1 MEELKIIKINDSIYH
16 IYESLGVYCTL
27 IVGSKAALLIDT
39 GFGFGDI
46 LGKVKTITNLP
57 IKVIN
62 THGHVDHI
70 QGNKFFDDIMIHKDD
85 SKMIKFYSSF
95 LLKLFIYIVEKK
107 NLNFEEKKNTSKY
120 FRKNIQK
127 LKYVSDGYLID
138 LGDRVLEIIHM
149 PGHTQG
155 SICILDKKD
164 RILFSGD
171 SISNDIW
178 LFQKESTK
186 VNKFIESMSKVIKR
200 RSEFDVIIFSHSP
213 VMFKTTIL
221 DRILHCLRNIDVR
234 KSEMY
239 NTHLAGKAL
248 IYSEGFEKMQLKY
261 GYKTYEEY
269 RKHAHEIDQK
279 DIADGEF
286 VSIAYS
292 KRKLS

>member
-1 MEELKIIKINDSIYH
+1 MEELKIIKINDSIHH

-39 GFGFGDI
+39 GFGFSDI
-46 LGKVKTITNLP
+46 SGKIKTITNLP

-70 QGNKFFDDIMIHKDD
+70 QGNKFFNDIMLHKDD
-85 SKMIKFYSSF
+85 SKLIKFHSSF
-95 LLKLFIYIVEKK
+95 LLKLFIYLAERK
-107 NLNFEEKKNTSKY
+107 NMNFEEKKNTSKF

-127 LKYVSDGYLID
+127 LEYVSDGYLID

-171 SISNDIW
+171 SLSNDIW
-178 LFQKESTK
+178 LFSKESAK
-186 VNKFIESMSKVIKR
+186 INKFIESMLKVIKR
-200 RSEFDVIIFSHSP
+200 KSEFDAIIFSHSS
-213 VMFKTTIL
+213 VKFKTIIL
-221 DRILHCLRNIDVR
+221 DKILNCLKNIDIQ
-234 KSEMY
+234 KSDVC
-239 NTHLAGKAL
+239 NIHLVGKAL
-248 IYSEGFEKMQLKY
+248 RYSEGFDKMQLKY
-261 GYKTYEEY
+261 GYKTFDEFQ
-269 RKHAHEIDQK
+269 KHAREIDQK
-279 DIADGEF
+279 DIANGEC
-286 VSIAYS
+286 VSVAYS

>member
-1 MEELKIIKINDSIYH
+1 MEELKIVKINDSIHH

-70 QGNKFFDDIMIHKDD
+70 QGNKFFDDIMLHKDD
-85 SKMIKFYSSF
+85 SKLIKFHSSF
-95 LLKLFIYIVEKK
+95 LLKLFIYFAERK
-107 NLNFEEKKNTSKY
+107 NLNFEEKKNTSK
-120 FRKNIQK
+120 FFQKNIQK
-127 LKYVSDGYLID
+127 LEYVSDGYLID

-178 LFQKESTK
+178 LFQKESTT
-186 VNKFIESMSKVIKR
+186 VNKFMESMSKVIKR
-200 RSEFDVIIFSHSP
+200 KSEFDVIIFSHSS
-213 VMFKTTIL
+213 VLFKTTIL
-221 DRILHCLRNIDVR
+221 EKILNCVRNIDIQ
-234 KSEMY
+234 KSYSY
-239 NTHLAGKAL
+239 NFHLAGKAL
-248 IYSEGFEKMQLKY
+248 VYSEGFEKMQLKY
-261 GYKTYEEY
+261 GYKTFEEFQ
-269 RKHAHEIDQK
+269 KHANEFDQK

-292 KRKLS
+292 KIKLS

>member
-1 MEELKIIKINDSIYH
+1 MEELKIVKINDRVYH

-46 LGKVKTITNLP
+46 LGKVKTITHLP

-70 QGNKFFDDIMIHKDD
+70 QGNKFFDDIMLHGDD
-85 SKMIKFYSSF
+85 SKLIKFHSSF
-95 LLKLFIYIVEKK
+95 LLKLFIYIAERK
-107 NLNFEEKKNTSKY
+107 NLNFEEKKNTSK
-120 FRKNIQK
+120 FFQKNIQK
-127 LKYVSDGYLID
+127 LEYISDGYLID

-178 LFQKESTK
+178 L
-186 VNKFIESMSKVIKR
+186 
-200 RSEFDVIIFSHSP
+200 
-213 VMFKTTIL
+213 
-221 DRILHCLRNIDVR
+221 
-234 KSEMY
+234 
-239 NTHLAGKAL
+239 
-248 IYSEGFEKMQLKY
+248 
-261 GYKTYEEY
+261 
-269 RKHAHEIDQK
+269 
-279 DIADGEF
+279 
-286 VSIAYS
+286 
-292 KRKLS
+292 